1 MGNLGQVVCLLLC
14 VAVECCRWSL
24 EEGRGGEVEVLE
36 VAKALDALLPRQQFR
51 GVLPSLPSPGGGEGK
66 VS

>member
-1 MGNLGQVVCLLLC
+1 MEWGIWVRLFVCCGALLPL
-14 VAVECCRWSL
+14 VS
-24 EEGRGGEVEVLE
+24 GGEVEVLE